1 MKVSSAI
8 LPIMTPGDRRRMDKI
23 EDTLGRLVTVVENFA
38 ASVIEFKANTERW
51 HQDTERR
58 HEDTERRLQELE
70 EHRDDSRER
79 LNALIRI
86 VDDIVRNRPP
96 N

>member
-1 MKVSSAI
+1 
-8 LPIMTPGDRRRMDKI
+8 
-23 EDTLGRLVTVVENFA
+23 VENFA
-38 ASVIEFKANTERW
+38 ASVIESRATTEEFKAHTERW

-58 HEDTERRLQELE
+58 LHELE
-70 EHRDDSRER
+70 ENRDDSKER
-79 LNALIRI
+79 LNALIKI